1 MKGARRAVGI
11 GAFIVLALGTAWA
24 LEHRSSSRME
34 GGVVGPIIA
43 PAVIAPQEESGAGPT
58 TPPDSQQ
65 EYDRSD
71 LQLTQG

>member
-1 MKGARRAVGI
+1 MNGAPRAIGI

-24 LEHRSSSRME
+24 LEHRSSPRTE
-34 GGVVGPIIA
+34 GGAVGPIIA
-43 PAVIAPQEESGAGPT
+43 PATIAPQEESGADRP

-71 LQLTQG
+71 LQLVQG